1 VLDDRVIDDVAW
13 SYQDPPPESLPIK
26 GFLSFDADRV
36 DVVAEL
42 PVTRRS

>member
-1 VLDDRVIDDVAW
+1 MDGRW
-13 SYQDPPPESLPIK
+13 SYADPPPESLPIK

-42 PVTRRS
+42 PLTGRS